1 MPRRRSRL
9 DIVLSVLNTVK
20 EGVNKPTR
28 IMYATNLS
36 WKPTQRI
43 LNTLVEQGLLMEI
56 ENDGGRRTKTR
67 YELTEKGSDV
77 VRYFDKARDL
87 IALEAILS

>member
-9 DIVLSVLNTVK
+9 DIILNVLNAVK

-43 LNTLVEQGLLMEI
+43 LTSLVEQGLLMDI
-56 ENDGGRRTKTR
+56 ESEGGKRTKTR

-87 IALEAILS
+87 IAIEEIL